1 MRQRSNK
8 GRARER
14 LQSLQRYALPWSPLA
29 LIRSPSNLLSLA
41 SAEAAPGRCSIA
53 TSEPVLPPM
62 SSNAF
67 FHRPPF
73 RQPRDKKSRST
84 SRRRSAACMDI
95 ASDGSRHFG
104 VHFVHLTCNE
114 DASSICKNRPV
125 PARVRL
131 PVSVGFSAECE
142 RDVRFGSKAVTKE
155 SCLAAVP
162 FIEQAFLGTFQKS
175 HKEFQCPNFFRV

>member
-1 MRQRSNK
+1 MKRIYPLCALCDSEATKAGQRR
-8 GRARER
+8 GR

-142 RDVRFGSKAVTKE
+142 RDVRFGSKADILRCGSDVRFTLE
-155 SCLAAVP
+155 S
-162 FIEQAFLGTFQKS
+162 G
-175 HKEFQCPNFFRV
+175 H